1 MMPLKMMPLKMVPLK
16 MMPLEMVPLE
26 MMPLKIGSPK
36 KSESRTELSEYG
48 IRIFFCEM

>member
-1 MMPLKMMPLKMVPLK
+1 MMPLKMMPLEMMPLKMVPLK
-16 MMPLEMVPLE
+16 MAPLE
-26 MMPLKIGSPK
+26 IGLPK

>member
-1 MMPLKMMPLKMVPLK
+1 

-26 MMPLKIGSPK
+26 MMPLKMVPLEMMPLKMMPLKIGSPE

>member
-1 MMPLKMMPLKMVPLK
+1 
-16 MMPLEMVPLE
+16 MMPLEMVPLEMMPLEMAPLEMKPLE

>member
-1 MMPLKMMPLKMVPLK
+1 MKPLEMVPLKMKPLEMMPLKMVPLK
-16 MMPLEMVPLE
+16 

>member
-1 MMPLKMMPLKMVPLK
+1 MKPLEMMPLKMMPL
-16 MMPLEMVPLE
+16 EMA
-26 MMPLKIGSPK
+26 PLKIGSLK

>member
-1 MMPLKMMPLKMVPLK
+1 MMPLEMMPLEMMPLKMMPLKMMRLK
-16 MMPLEMVPLE
+16 

>member
-1 MMPLKMMPLKMVPLK
+1 MKPLE
-16 MMPLEMVPLE
+16 MMPLEMVPLK
-26 MMPLKIGSPK
+26 MKPLEIGSLK